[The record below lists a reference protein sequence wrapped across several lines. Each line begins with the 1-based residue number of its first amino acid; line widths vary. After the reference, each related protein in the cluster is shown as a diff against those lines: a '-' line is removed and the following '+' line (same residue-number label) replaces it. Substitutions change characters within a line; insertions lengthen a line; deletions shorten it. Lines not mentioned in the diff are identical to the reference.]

1 MLQRQ
6 ITRAPHGHMLTN
18 AGVWSAD
25 SQWIVY
31 DVRSTADGGRFDG
44 AAIERVH
51 VDSGRVERLYTAQH
65 GACCGVVTA
74 SPVDDAVVFIL
85 GPEHPTQQWQY
96 GPAHRQGMVVHTS
109 RPEEALPLDA
119 RDLVPPFTAGALR
132 GGTHVHVYSP
142 DGRLVSSTYE
152 DALLPDEPAGELL
165 RWHASR
171 SDPAD
176 TQAPQHNRR
185 CVAVSVCGE
194 AVRVPKAHPR
204 NHDGT
209 AFSVVVTDLH
219 DRPRP
224 GSDEIFRA
232 CEEAWIGANGYRR
245 ADGLWQRSA
254 LAFQGELLPAL
265 GSHPG
270 PISEVFV
277 VDLPAEPADLF
288 LAGERPLEGTLRQR
302 PAPPR
307 GVQQRRITFTAE
319 RKYPGLAGPRHWLR
333 SSPDGSQIGCLMRD
347 EAGVVQLFSV
357 SPSGG
362 ALEQITRGG
371 HSVSS
376 AWTWSPDGS
385 RIAYVAAGSVWVV
398 DVASGA
404 SLALTPPPAPSAA
417 PRPEACVFS
426 PDGRR
431 IAFMRQQPTSAGLQ
445 NQIFCVD
452 VDA

>member
-1 MLQRQ
+1 
-6 ITRAPHGHMLTN
+6 MLTN
-18 AGVWSAD
+18 AGVWSPD
-25 SQWIVY
+25 GEWIVY

-44 AAIERVH
+44 AAIERVG
-51 VDSGRVERLYTAQH
+51 VDSGRVERIYSAEH

-85 GPEHPTQQWQY
+85 GPEHPTPQWQY
-96 GPAHRQGMVVHTS
+96 GPAHRQGMVVHAS
-109 RPEEALPLDA
+109 RPEKALPLDA

-165 RWHASR
+165 RWHASG
-171 SDPAD
+171 SDPAESPA
-176 TQAPQHNRR
+176 TQHNRR

-194 AVRVPKAHPR
+194 AVRVPAAHPR

-209 AFSVVVTDLH
+209 AFSVVVTELH

-232 CEEAWIGANGYRR
+232 CEEAWIGARGYRR
-245 ADGLWQRSA
+245 ADGLWQHLA
-254 LAFQGELLPAL
+254 LAFQGELLPAV

-277 VDLPAEPADLF
+277 VDLPAEPAAL
-288 LAGERPLEGTLRQR
+288 LLPGERPLEGTLWQR

-333 SSPDGSQIGCLMRD
+333 SSPDGSRIGCLMRD
-347 EAGVVQLFSV
+347 EAGIVQLFSV

-362 ALEQITRGG
+362 AIEQITRGG

-385 RIAYVAAGSVWVV
+385 RIAYVASGSVWVV
-398 DVASGA
+398 EVASGA
-404 SLALTPPPAPSAA
+404 SIALTPAAVGSGA

-431 IAFMRQQPTSAGLQ
+431 IAFMRQQPTSAGLH

-452 VDA
+452 VDT

>member
-1 MLQRQ
+1 MPQRQ
-6 ITRAPHGHMLTN
+6 ITKAPHGHMLTN

-44 AAIERVH
+44 TAIERVH
-51 VDSGRVERLYTAQH
+51 ADSGRVERLYTAQH

-85 GPEHPTQQWQY
+85 GPEHPNQQWQY

-132 GGTHVHVYSP
+132 GGTHVHVHSP

-152 DALLPDEPAGELL
+152 DALLPDEPADELL
-165 RWHASR
+165 RLYASG
-171 SDPAD
+171 SDPVD
-176 TQAPQHNRR
+176 TPAPQHNRR
-185 CVAVSVCGE
+185 CVAVSVCGA

-209 AFSVVVTDLH
+209 AFSVVVTELH

-232 CEEAWIGANGYRR
+232 CEEAWIGAKGYRR
-245 ADGLWQRSA
+245 ADGLWQRFA

-277 VDLPAEPADLF
+277 VDLPAEPDELF
-288 LAGERPLEGTLRQR
+288 LPGERPLEGTLRQR

-307 GVQQRRITFTAE
+307 GVKQRRITFTAE
-319 RKYPGLAGPRHWLR
+319 RTYPGLAGPRHWLR
-333 SSPDGSQIGCLMRD
+333 SSPDGSRIGCLMRD
-347 EAGVVQLFSV
+347 EAGIVQLFSV

-362 ALEQITRGG
+362 AIEQITRGG
-371 HSVSS
+371 NSVSS

-398 DVASGA
+398 EVASAA
-404 SLALTPPPAPSAA
+404 SVALTPPTARSAA

-431 IAFMRQQPTSAGLQ
+431 IAFMRQQPTSAGLH

-452 VDA
+452 VEA